1 MDKSPNA
8 NGRRCSLP
16 QLRGAKARRWRRRL
30 ASSAARPQGTVR
42 TLKFKLALS
51 DGVSVDFD
59 DVRGLNRIV
68 DGVGRG
74 SLTGLLLAVHCGGFR
89 IFMQEAGA
97 KRFRESA
104 SGDGDGFAAEFE
116 RNAGFTLRGFDPPGL
131 RERFAKRPRA
141 RGGKDISFVPSV
153 IANEYARHFAGKAVV
168 DLDPERKSFFEDW
181 ADLLHAEFVGEA
193 DGWIA
198 IEAQPDRAAATVGA
212 LFRGRGWS
220 LPAIAAPSQASA
232 KSIWPA
238 CVLAYDPTQPLL
250 DPESG
255 TALYAVVALRIAQ
268 LRRAGLAFD
277 DKIRGPLQETITTQ
291 TSAGLSWL
299 FGTGLGLLRSAG
311 IAEAATGLAVPPE
324 GTAALERVLVAART
338 IGSDPLFGA
347 KGYADYRRI
356 VGGRL
361 DSWVANYVNRLLEL
375 QQMLD
380 GEPARFVLPEKLV
393 SGWSRW
399 FGRTPL
405 TADGVQNLL
414 DMAHGLRKEAHYAL
428 AALTGETGELITEE
442 TVATIQRYADIASE
456 AAGALRTLANVLSP
470 DNDHRDGTRR
480 DPAMPTAALVKP
492 PDWLKE
498 LPKLNDFSGAIPDY
512 EQELADAAREYQR
525 LTDAYAAAYTKIEQ
539 TVDDVKGGLSAAAIA
554 RLRDNASADPR
565 NPGGAVS
572 AAEQA
577 LRQVL
582 HRFAR
587 VAIACGGKASQ
598 AVRDLYLS
606 WGVFKE
612 GKDANKLFVNRTG
625 ALFRSWYARSR
636 HEPYALGTLN
646 IDPDELIAAMRNFA
660 HGLVP
665 GGDHGLGATE
675 TLRLRQAA
683 DALALSGLTQACP
696 RAWFPAGLDERY
708 VRVPV
713 AFKLAMQSD
722 QLSPDV
728 VARYFNLLLA
738 ARLSTRALLERQ
750 RFFVRARFQRVG
762 DTQLCYRPKDT
773 TWLVPNRLLKTK
785 KPIGEA
791 VRRLVVDGRIRPA
804 ELLDTTLKAQWADPT
819 LLPSYLRQAPHDWH
833 YVPGLAAT
841 EKTGGWLVVDGKS
854 GRAGRTSKQGIA
866 GRLVGP
872 PSYKSELDRLLAAK
886 PELTFGDLTV
896 IFDQE
901 YLQKLEQSPSG
912 EPMIGLTRGAM
923 TISIAVPLSSDA
935 EPASVFP
942 YADRVLSI
950 DQGEAGIGFAV
961 HEVKTKRLIAA
972 GSRRIPSIRRL
983 IRKAKQYRGIGPKSQ
998 KFQQR
1003 FDSTMFVMRE
1013 NVVGDI
1019 CQAICQLMHGYQAF
1033 PVLESQVGN
1042 LEGGSRQLD
1051 LVYKAVTARF
1061 CFSDVPAQSAE
1072 RVAFWV
1078 GGDRWQHPY
1087 LLTEAWNEDGK
1098 KAGKLKP
1105 LNLFPGA
1112 RGPTAGT
1119 SQQCSRCGRNPIREL
1134 WQCVETGVKT
1144 LAAEQGGHVT
1154 LPSGTVLLCQATE
1167 DSVVFKAARRRNERV
1182 PIDQPIASGDRP
1194 TEELISLARRNLR
1207 QAPKSRQSTD
1217 TTQSVYQCLYVD
1229 CHHRMHADEN
1239 AAINI
1244 GRRFL
1249 EEKVNLGA

>member
-1 MDKSPNA
+1 
-8 NGRRCSLP
+8 
-16 QLRGAKARRWRRRL
+16 
-30 ASSAARPQGTVR
+30 
-42 TLKFKLALS
+42 LKFKLALP
-51 DGVSVDFD
+51 DGVSVDFK
-59 DVRGLNRIV
+59 DVRALNRIV

-74 SLTGLLLAVHCGGFR
+74 SLTGLLLATHCSGFR
-89 IFMQEAGA
+89 VFMQEAGA

-104 SGDGDGFAAEFE
+104 SGDGDGFAADFE

-168 DLDPERKSFFEDW
+168 DLDPGRRSFFEDW
-181 ADLLHAEFVGEA
+181 ANLLHAEFAGEA
-193 DGWIA
+193 DGWMA
-198 IEAQPDRAAATVGA
+198 IETQPSRAAATVES
-212 LFRGRGWS
+212 LFQRRGWT
-220 LPAIAAPSQASA
+220 LPAISAPSQASA
-232 KSIWPA
+232 EGIWPA

-250 DPESG
+250 DPESS
-255 TALYAVVALRIAQ
+255 TALYSVVALRIAQ
-268 LRRAGLAFD
+268 LRRAGFAFD
-277 DKIRGPLQETITTQ
+277 EKVRGPLQETITTQ

-299 FGTGLGLLRSAG
+299 FGTGLGLLRSAD
-311 IAEAATGLAVPPE
+311 IAEAAIGLGVPPE
-324 GTAALERVLVAART
+324 GVAGVERVLAAAKA
-338 IGSDPLFGA
+338 IGPDPLFGA

-380 GEPARFVLPEKLV
+380 GEAVRFVIPEELV

-405 TADGVQNLL
+405 TAEGVQELL
-414 DMAHGLRKEAHYAL
+414 DMAHSLRERARNAL
-428 AALTGETGELITEE
+428 AALTGESGEFITGE

-470 DNDHRDGTRR
+470 DNLDGARR
-480 DPAMPTAALVKP
+480 DPAMPAAALVKP
-492 PDWLKE
+492 PEWLKE
-498 LPKLNDFSGAIPDY
+498 LPKLNDFSGAIPDF
-512 EQELADAAREYQR
+512 EQELTDAAREYQR
-525 LTDAYAAAYTKIEQ
+525 LTDLYAAAYARVEK
-539 TVDDVKGGLSAAAIA
+539 VAGDVVGGLGAAAMA
-554 RLRDNASADPR
+554 RLRENAAADPR
-565 NPGGAVS
+565 NPGGVAS

-587 VAIACGGKASQ
+587 VAIACGGKASH

-636 HEPYALGTLN
+636 HEPYPLGTLS
-646 IDPDELIAAMRNFA
+646 IGSDEVIAAMRNFA

-665 GGDHGLGATE
+665 GDDHGLGATDI
-675 TLRLRQAA
+675 LRLRQAA
-683 DALALSGLTQACP
+683 DALALSGVSQSCP
-696 RAWFPAGLDERY
+696 RAWFPAGLDDRY
-708 VRVPV
+708 VRIPV
-713 AFKLAMQSD
+713 AVKLVMQAD
-722 QLSPDV
+722 LWSPDV
-728 VARYFNLLLA
+728 VAKYFNLLLA

-762 DTQLCYRPKDT
+762 DTQLCYRPKGT
-773 TWLVPNRLLKTK
+773 TWLVPDRLLKTK

-791 VRRLVVDGRIRPA
+791 VRRLAVDGRIKPD
-804 ELLDTTLKAQWADPT
+804 ELLDAALKEQWADST
-819 LLPSYLRQAPHDWH
+819 FLTSYLSQAPHDWH
-833 YVPGLAAT
+833 YIPGFVAT

-896 IFDQE
+896 IVDQE

-912 EPMIGLTRGAM
+912 EPTVGLTRGAM

-935 EPASVFP
+935 GPASDFP

-950 DQGEAGIGFAV
+950 DQGEAGIGFAIHDV
-961 HEVKTKRLIAA
+961 RTKNLLAA

-983 IRKAKQYRGIGPKSQ
+983 IKRAKQYRNVGQKSQ

-1019 CQAICQLMHGYQAF
+1019 CQVICQLMHGYQAF
-1033 PVLESQVGN
+1033 PVLESQVAN

-1061 CFSDVPAQSAE
+1061 CYSDVPAQNTE
-1072 RVAFWV
+1072 RVAFWM

-1087 LLTEAWNEDGK
+1087 LLSEAWGEDGK
-1098 KAGKLKP
+1098 RAGKLKP

-1119 SQQCSRCGRNPIREL
+1119 SQQCSRCSRNPIREL
-1134 WQCVETGVKT
+1134 WQCIESGVKS
-1144 LAAEQGGHVT
+1144 LLVGQGGQVA
-1154 LPSGTVLLCQATE
+1154 LQSGTVLLCEATE
-1167 DSVVFKAARRRNERV
+1167 DPAAYKAARRRNERV
-1182 PIDQPIASGDRP
+1182 KIDRP
-1194 TEELISLARRNLR
+1194 ISPGARPTVELLSLARRNLR
-1207 QAPKSRQSTD
+1207 QAPQSRQSRD
-1217 TTQSVYQCLYVD
+1217 TTQSVYQCLYAD
-1229 CHHRMHADEN
+1229 CRHRMHADAN

-1249 EEKVNLGA
+1249 LEKVRDNTSWAG